1 MAEPGDHDLRRV
13 EGRLGELP
21 PLAAEDHVCSQCRIA
36 YPEVSI
42 ECAAKIIR
50 GIPGRV
56 RAAVEAFPA
65 GVLRR
70 RPEPDVWSVTE
81 YVCHLRDVYASYTIR
96 LHRTRAEDRP
106 ALEPMLN
113 ELRARRFRYN
123 DRDVAAVLDELA
135 ATAAG
140 FCEEIARTRPE
151 EWKRVASRLPSEVRT
166 ARWLVRQAMHEGV
179 HHLGDIQSVA
189 AAVTAPS

>member
-1 MAEPGDHDLRRV
+1 VAEPGEQDL
-13 EGRLGELP
+13 GRDEARLRGLP
-21 PLAAEDHVCSQCRIA
+21 PLAAEDHVCSRCGIA
-36 YPEVSI
+36 YPEVNI
-42 ECAAKIIR
+42 EFAAEIIR
-50 GIPGRV
+50 GIPARA
-56 RAAVEAFPA
+56 RAAVEALPA
-65 GVLRR
+65 GALRR

-81 YVCHLRDVYASYTIR
+81 YVCHIRDVYASYTIR

-106 ALEPMLN
+106 VLEPMLN

-151 EWKRVASRLPSEVRT
+151 EWKRVASRLPGEVRT

-189 AAVTAPS
+189 AAVTATG